1 MKGITVIL
9 ILSMFFSFI
18 ACTSTRK
25 ITKKDEIR
33 NTLEMGED
41 IYLYTE
47 NSKSYKFFGPYHYE
61 VSKDTLFGRGR
72 VLPISPYTST
82 EDVRIAI
89 EKIPKI
95 EAKEYDGTKTMILIG
110 GVVILGIVIYNE
122 ITNMTLL
129 PANSLDSR

>member
-9 ILSMFFSFI
+9 ILSMFFSFF

-33 NTLEMGED
+33 KTLEMGEI
-41 IYLYTE
+41 IYLYTD
-47 NSKSYKFFGPYHYE
+47 NSKSYKFFGSYHYK
-61 VSKDTLFGRGR
+61 VSKDTLIGRGR

-95 EAKEYDGTKTMILIG
+95 EVKEYDVTKTMILIG
-110 GVVILGIVIYNE
+110 GIVVLGIIIHVE
-122 ITNMTLL
+122 VSNMTLL
-129 PANSLDSR
+129 PANSFR